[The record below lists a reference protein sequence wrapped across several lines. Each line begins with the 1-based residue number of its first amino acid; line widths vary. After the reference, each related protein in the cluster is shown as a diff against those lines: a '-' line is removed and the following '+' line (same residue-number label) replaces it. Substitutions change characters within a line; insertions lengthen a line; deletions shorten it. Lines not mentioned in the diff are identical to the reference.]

1 MTTPH
6 TQTEPKHYD
15 VPAPSKVPQFNI
27 EDHREKLRGLVK
39 ARQEKEEAI
48 LAALDAHEAM
58 AVQVVAAIM
67 KTCEGIINA
76 EAVPTDIGYIIT
88 AWGVPKVTVSVPKY
102 GIEPHRSVSVVM
114 STPAKKF
121 GPTASVHIHDV
132 DTAVNFAVR
141 ELCE

>member
-1 MTTPH
+1 M
-6 TQTEPKHYD
+6 
-15 VPAPSKVPQFNI
+15 PQFNI
-27 EDHREKLRGLVK
+27 EAHREKLRGLVK

-67 KTCEGIINA
+67 KTCEGIID
-76 EAVPTDIGYIIT
+76 AVALPSDTGYIIC
-88 AWGVPKVTVSVPKY
+88 AWGVPKVTVSVPQY

-121 GPTASVHIHDV
+121 GPTASVHIHDI